1 MRLIS
6 RDSNYLAAMDSAH
19 HGSLS
24 QNEATWKAGQ
34 LASDL
39 PTFCAATTCQQVFH
53 HFGDH
58 REQVA
63 AAVLD
68 GNGAVTGIV
77 NRLRFLARYAQPYV
91 PELFSKKSILKLANL
106 NPLIVDESLP
116 LVRLG
121 NMLTFDW
128 PDALRECFVITR
140 EGKYLGIGTSEALVR
155 AKLGMVASR
164 EQQLRGALASAQ
176 RANEAKSN
184 FLALMSH
191 ELRTPLNAIIGFSE
205 VLSTE
210 LFGPHGVARY
220 LDYSRDIHG
229 AGNHLLAL
237 INDILDL
244 SKSEAG
250 KLELYPEEISV
261 EDLFAECKRLIASRA
276 ASQNVNLQS
285 EIDGHALRICADRL
299 RLKQILL
306 NLLSNAVK
314 FTPAGGWVI
323 LSAGVREDGR
333 ICLAVADT
341 GIGMSPESIP
351 LALEPFRQIDSPMS
365 RTVEGTGLGLSL
377 VKTLVEQ
384 HGGTLE
390 IESALEKGTTVRV
403 IFPTQSTVWTR
414 RADVA

>member
-1 MRLIS
+1 MS
-6 RDSNYLAAMDSAH
+6 SA
-19 HGSLS
+19 SFDPMS

-39 PTFCAATTCQQVFH
+39 PAFTTDTTCQQVFH
-53 HFGDH
+53 HFRDQ

-63 AAVLD
+63 AALLD
-68 GNGAVTGIV
+68 AEGHVIGIV

-91 PELFSKKSILKLANL
+91 PELFSKKPIAKLANL
-106 NPLIVDESLP
+106 NPLIVDEDLP
-116 LVRLG
+116 LVQLG

-140 EGKYLGIGTSEALVR
+140 DGKYLGIGTSEALVK

-164 EQQLRGALASAQ
+164 ENQLRGALASAQ
-176 RANEAKSN
+176 RANETKSN

-220 LDYSRDIHG
+220 LEYSKDIHG

-250 KLELYPEEISV
+250 KMEIYPEEISV
-261 EDLFAECKRLIASRA
+261 EKLFADCKRLIAGRA
-276 ASQNVNLQS
+276 ASQNLNLQS
-285 EIDGHALRICADRL
+285 EINGEDVRLFVDRL
-299 RLKQILL
+299 RMKQILL

-314 FTPAGGWVI
+314 FTPAGGWVM
-323 LSAGVREDGR
+323 LSATVRGDGG
-333 ICLAVADT
+333 ICIAVGDT
-341 GIGMSPESIP
+341 GIGMAPESIP

-384 HGGTLE
+384 HGGTIE
-390 IESALEKGTTVRV
+390 IESAINQGTTVRV
-403 IFPTQSTVWTR
+403 NLPASAVVHSQLRKT
-414 RADVA
+414 A

>member
-1 MRLIS
+1 
-6 RDSNYLAAMDSAH
+6 MDSAPLDQ
-19 HGSLS
+19 LS
-24 QNEATWKAGQ
+24 QSEATWKAGQ

-39 PTFCAATTCQQVFH
+39 PAFAAETTCQQVFH
-53 HFGDH
+53 HFREQ

-68 GNGAVTGIV
+68 NDGAVVGIV

-91 PELFSKKSILKLANL
+91 PELFSKKPVTKLANL
-106 NPLIVDESLP
+106 NPLVVDENLSL
-116 LVRLG
+116 VQLG

-140 EGKYLGIGTSEALVR
+140 GGKYLGIGTSEALVR

-164 EQQLRGALASAQ
+164 EAQLRNALCSAQ

-220 LDYSRDIHG
+220 LEYSKDIHG

-261 EDLFAECKRLIASRA
+261 DELFADCLRLIASRA
-276 ASQNVNLQS
+276 AGQDIALRS
-285 EIDGHALRICADRL
+285 EIGGHGLRLRADRL
-299 RLKQILL
+299 RMKQILL

-314 FTPAGGWVI
+314 FTLTGGQVV
-323 LSAGVREDGR
+323 LSAAMRPGGGV
-333 ICLAVADT
+333 CLSVADT

-384 HGGTLE
+384 HGGTLD
-390 IESALEKGTTVRV
+390 IESALSKGTTVHV
-403 IFPTQSTVWTR
+403 NLPASAVVTNTAELR
-414 RADVA
+414 RSA

>member
-1 MRLIS
+1 MS
-6 RDSNYLAAMDSAH
+6 SFE
-19 HGSLS
+19 SLS
-24 QNEATWKAGQ
+24 QSEATWKAGH

-39 PTFCAATTCQQVFH
+39 PAFAADTTCQQVFL
-53 HFGDH
+53 HFREQ

-68 GNGAVTGIV
+68 DAGGVVGIV

-91 PELFSKKSILKLANL
+91 PELFSKKPIAKLANL
-106 NPLIVDESLP
+106 NPLIVDEGMSL
-116 LVRLG
+116 VQLG

-128 PDALRECFVITR
+128 PDALRECFIITH
-140 EGKYLGIGTSEALVR
+140 GDKYLGIGTSEALVR

-210 LFGPHGVARY
+210 LFGPHGIARY
-220 LDYSRDIHG
+220 LEYSKDIHG

-250 KLELYPEEISV
+250 KLEIYPEEISV
-261 EDLFAECKRLIASRA
+261 NELFDDCLRLIASRA
-276 ASQNVNLQS
+276 AGQDITLRG
-285 EIDGHALRICADRL
+285 EIAGYEMRLLADKLRM
-299 RLKQILL
+299 KQILL

-314 FTPAGGWVI
+314 FTPPGGRVV
-323 LSAGVREDGR
+323 LSAAVRADGG
-333 ICLAVADT
+333 ICLSVADT

-390 IESALEKGTTVRV
+390 IESALEKGTTVRTV
-403 IFPTQSTVWTR
+403 FPASPALRTSH
-414 RADVA
+414 ADAA